1 MPLGWLPLAIFDL
14 LTRPGECVHAPN
26 GALAAAD
33 GQVAARV
40 SRLLKPA
47 PRLPV
52 AAVALIGVVAIATVA
67 IPAAFLTM
75 PF

>member
-1 MPLGWLPLAIFDL
+1 MRTP
-14 LTRPGECVHAPN
+14 RPARWRSPTP
-26 GALAAAD
+26 ATD

-40 SRLLKPA
+40 SRLLRPA

-52 AAVALIGVVAIATVA
+52 AAVALVGVVAAATVA
-67 IPAAFLTM
+67 VPAAFLAF